1 MAHIGIICPAAAS
14 HLILMTTL
22 GRELQQ
28 RGHRVT
34 LVGILDAKS
43 KTLAAGL
50 EFRAIG
56 ESEFPIGAM
65 RQLFTELG
73 IKSEFAAL
81 QYTSSWIQK
90 MAVMFLREAPAALKE
105 AGVEALLVDQV
116 SPEGGTV
123 ADFLDIP
130 FISMCS
136 ALLLNRE
143 PSVPPFYTSWGYN
156 PSWWAVLRNRGA
168 YSLLNRVGRPL
179 RETIAEYRQQWKL
192 PKHLTP
198 NDRYSQL
205 AQLSQQPAEFEFPRQ
220 NLPPCFHF
228 TGPYHNPAS
237 REPVA
242 FPFEKLTG
250 QPLIYAS
257 MGTIQNRL
265 LGIFHSIAEACMG
278 LDAQLVISLGGA
290 TSPEALPDLLGS
302 PLVVGYAPQLELLKR
317 TTLTITHAG
326 LNTTL
331 ESLSN
336 GVPMVAIPI
345 ANDQPGVGARLA
357 WTGAGEVVPLARLSV
372 PKLRDAIAGVLKD
385 DTYRKNTSRL
395 AEAIARAGGVSRAA
409 DIVEQ
414 VISTGKPVL
423 AHNLL

>member
-1 MAHIGIICPAAAS
+1 
-14 HLILMTTL
+14 
-22 GRELQQ
+22 
-28 RGHRVT
+28 
-34 LVGILDAKS
+34 
-43 KTLAAGL
+43 
-50 EFRAIG
+50 
-56 ESEFPIGAM
+56 
-65 RQLFTELG
+65 
-73 IKSEFAAL
+73 
-81 QYTSSWIQK
+81 
-90 MAVMFLREAPAALKE
+90 
-105 AGVEALLVDQV
+105 
-116 SPEGGTV
+116 
-123 ADFLDIP
+123 
-130 FISMCS
+130 
-136 ALLLNRE
+136 
-143 PSVPPFYTSWGYN
+143 
-156 PSWWAVLRNRGA
+156 
-168 YSLLNRVGRPL
+168 
-179 RETIAEYRQQWKL
+179 
-192 PKHLTP
+192 
-198 NDRYSQL
+198 
-205 AQLSQQPAEFEFPRQ
+205 
-220 NLPPCFHF
+220 
-228 TGPYHNPAS
+228 
-237 REPVA
+237 
-242 FPFEKLTG
+242 
-250 QPLIYAS
+250 
-257 MGTIQNRL
+257 
-265 LGIFHSIAEACMG
+265 MG

-290 TSPEALPDLLGS
+290 TSPEALPDLPGS